1 MAEFWSNND
10 RGYRIRL
17 WIDQVSQNI
26 GANSSQVRIRL
37 ALLNGTTT
45 FASYN
50 CSAYVDVN
58 GQRHSWTGR
67 PSVLSNNSTL
77 MLIDKTVT
85 ITHNADGK
93 KSFALSARFS
103 GSGGWSPGT
112 LTIGGNSFTLSTI
125 PRSSS
130 VTVASGIIGS
140 SVTININRQSSS
152 FKHTVRYTWGSKSGT
167 IASNVDTATTWTIP
181 NDFANDIPN
190 SISGTG
196 TIYVDTYSGN
206 TKTGTQSVSF
216 RADVP
221 SSMKPTFS
229 NVTLTDTNG
238 AAGNLLTGN
247 NFLQIISNVQVTF
260 NGASGSYSSSIV
272 GYKAEIVNRNQVTTS
287 NGGTLGI
294 MNFNGSATIR
304 ASVIDSRG
312 RQSDTRDI
320 TINVIEYFAPILSF
334 TAVRTRETP
343 SIIQIVRNAKIAPI
357 TLSGSQKNVMT
368 LTFKVAPLGST
379 SYTADNGSATG
390 TFTTQHTLT
399 NSAANMAGN
408 YPANKSFTVIG
419 TLADK
424 FTSIEF
430 SATVATE
437 SVVMS
442 YDKDGRVGVGKVVE
456 QGKAGSLDVAGDIFA
471 GGKMIQHHQLTTNDG
486 YIVNDYYTDFNTNTK
501 TGVYHK
507 GVQNNTATP
516 NAPSAIWGILQV
528 YSANNGSQILQIYTE
543 RDLPRRT
550 FMRLRSNSVWYGWEE
565 YAKKSDIEKLKN
577 NAEFT
582 KVNITAAATTNLGL
596 MWGFGASAMR
606 KGNLVTLSLQR
617 AIHDVRSTYEYDL
630 MVETIPSGFRPM
642 SEAHWVVVANTG
654 KTVSGTSVIHIA
666 SNGGVRF
673 TNAITGNRVWTG
685 TITYITNDPY
695 P

>member
-85 ITHNADGK
+85 IAHNADGK

-190 SISGTG
+190 STSGTG
-196 TIYVDTYSGN
+196 TIYVDTYSGS

-221 SSMKPTFS
+221 ASMKPTFS

-247 NFLQIISNVQVTF
+247 NFLQIISNIQVTF
-260 NGASGSYSSSIV
+260 NGASGSYSSTIT
-272 GYKAEIVNRNQVTTS
+272 GYKAEIVNRNQVTNS

-304 ASVIDSRG
+304 ASVVDSRG

-320 TINVIEYFAPILSF
+320 TINVIEYFSPILSF
-334 TAVRTRETP
+334 SAVRTRETP
-343 SIIQIVRNAKIAPI
+343 NIIQVVRNAKIAPI

-368 LTFKVAPLGST
+368 LTFKVSPLGST
-379 SYTADNGSATG
+379 SFTADNGSATG

-471 GGKMIQHHQLTTNDG
+471 GNKPIQQHQLTQNNGRALQARGDW
-486 YIVNDYYTDFNTNTK
+486 NDYTQ
-501 TGVYHK
+501 TGFYM
-507 GVQNNTATP
+507 GATMT
-516 NAPSAIWGILQV
+516 NAPSGGFPWKFVQV
-528 YSANNGSQILQIYTE
+528 MKHNDLWITQVAYDFTGRFTSFRAKNNGTWQ
-543 RDLPRRT
+543 PWRT
-550 FMRLRSNSVWYGWEE
+550 MVI
-565 YAKKSDIEKLKN
+565 DDHP
-577 NAEFT
+577 
-582 KVNITAAATTNLGL
+582 
-596 MWGFGASAMR
+596 
-606 KGNLVTLSLQR
+606 NLV
-617 AIHDVRSTYEYDL
+617 
-630 MVETIPSGFRPM
+630 
-642 SEAHWVVVANTG
+642 NTG
-654 KTVSGTSVIHIA
+654 WVGIGNGFSYKRLGDTVYLRYSFDTNGVQRFSPGTMPVELIPGNMMFPITSWTFSPDRLIHIQ
-666 SNGGVRF
+666 V
-673 TNAITGNRVWTG
+673 NADGRVEWINQSRWKFRYEG
-685 TITYITNDPY
+685 QISWAI
-695 P
+695 

>member
-17 WIDQVSQNI
+17 WIDQTSQNI
-26 GANSSQVRIRL
+26 GGNSSQVRVRL

-85 ITHNADGK
+85 IAHNADGK

-112 LTIGGNSFTLSTI
+112 LTIGSHTFTLTTI

-130 VTVASGIIGS
+130 VSVSAGTIGS
-140 SVTININRQSSS
+140 AVTINISRQSAS
-152 FKHTVRYTWGSKSGT
+152 FKHTLRYSWGNKTGT
-167 IASNVDTATTWTIP
+167 IATNVDTSTTWTIP
-181 NDFANDIPN
+181 NDFANNIPN
-190 SISGTG
+190 STSGTG
-196 TIYVDTYSGN
+196 TIYVDTYSGS
-206 TKTGTQSVSF
+206 TKTGTQQVGF
-216 RADVP
+216 TANVP
-221 SSMKPTFS
+221 TSMKPTFS
-229 NVTLTDTNG
+229 GVTLTDTNG
-238 AAGNLLTGN
+238 VARGLLTGN
-247 NFLQIISNVQVTF
+247 NFLQIISNIQVNF
-260 NGASGSYSSSIV
+260 NGASGAYSSTIT
-272 GYKAEIVNRNQVTTS
+272 GYKAEIVNKNLITNT
-287 NGGTLGI
+287 NGGTLGV
-294 MNFNGSATIR
+294 MNFSGSATIR

-343 SIIQIVRNAKIAPI
+343 NIIQIVRNAKIAPI
-357 TLSGSQKNVMT
+357 TLSASQKNVMT

-408 YPANKSFTVIG
+408 YPSNKSFTVIG

-442 YDKDGRVGVGKVVE
+442 YDKDGRVGIGKVVE

-471 GGKMIQHHQLTTNDG
+471 GNKPIQQHQLTDNTGSAFVEYESDFDTHVVTG
-486 YIVNDYYTDFNTNTK
+486 Y
-501 TGVYHK
+501 YHK
-507 GVQNNTATP
+507 SSSAPNNPSGRWGLLHAIRGGTQVVQYFA
-516 NAPSAIWGILQV
+516 
-528 YSANNGSQILQIYTE
+528 E
-543 RDLPRRT
+543 RDGTRT
-550 FMRLRSNSVWYGWEE
+550 LFLRAKTNGIWTKWVE
-565 YAKKSDIEKLKN
+565 YAKADHP
-577 NAEFT
+577 
-582 KVNITAAATTNLGL
+582 NL
-596 MWGFGASAMR
+596 F
-606 KGNLVTLSLQR
+606 
-617 AIHDVRSTYEYDL
+617 
-630 MVETIPSGFRPM
+630 
-642 SEAHWVVVANTG
+642 NTG
-654 KTVSGTSVIHIA
+654 WVSTGATGVNAKRVGEVVYIELYDVPIKKGTANISLGTLPSNMMPRNKMMFDMAAWSVAQTESAKIQINSDGTMNVLYQSITVDRTL
-666 SNGGVRF
+666 
-673 TNAITGNRVWTG
+673 TGQISFCV
-685 TITYITNDPY
+685 
-695 P
+695 

>member
-17 WIDQVSQNI
+17 WIDQTSQNI
-26 GANSSQVRIRL
+26 GGNSSQVRVRL
-37 ALLNGTTT
+37 ALLNGGYT
-45 FASYN
+45 FADYN
-50 CSAYVDVN
+50 CSAYVDLN
-58 GQRHSWTGR
+58 GQRLNWTGR

-112 LTIGGNSFTLSTI
+112 LTIGSHAFTLTTI

-190 SISGTG
+190 STSGTG
-196 TIYVDTYSGN
+196 TIYVDTYSGS

-312 RQSDTRDI
+312 RKSDTRDI
-320 TINVIEYFAPILSF
+320 TINVIEYFSPILSF
-334 TAVRTRETP
+334 SAVRTRETP
-343 SIIQIVRNAKIAPI
+343 NIVQIVRNAKIAPI

-368 LTFKVAPLGST
+368 LTFKVASLGST

-471 GGKMIQHHQLTTNDG
+471 GGKLIQHHRLTNNNGTSRNIFVDPDTIVENG
-486 YIVNDYYTDFNTNTK
+486 FYYLLSGPNRPFNSNGYLIVERYNADNKYIVQTFKNVYNGNQYIRVMTNGVWNPWVEQVRSDHPNLVNTGWVGIGNGFSYKRLGET
-501 TGVYHK
+501 VYLRYSFDTN
-507 GVQNNTATP
+507 GVQRFSPGTI
-516 NAPSAIWGILQV
+516 SAELIPGNMMFPITSW
-528 YSANNGSQILQIYTE
+528 
-543 RDLPRRT
+543 T
-550 FMRLRSNSVWYGWEE
+550 FSPDRL
-565 YAKKSDIEKLKN
+565 
-577 NAEFT
+577 
-582 KVNITAAATTNLGL
+582 
-596 MWGFGASAMR
+596 
-606 KGNLVTLSLQR
+606 
-617 AIHDVRSTYEYDL
+617 
-630 MVETIPSGFRPM
+630 
-642 SEAHWVVVANTG
+642 
-654 KTVSGTSVIHIA
+654 IHIQVNA
-666 SNGGVRF
+666 DGRVEWINQSQWRF
-673 TNAITGNRVWTG
+673 RYEGQISWAI
-685 TITYITNDPY
+685 
-695 P
+695 